1 MSKGYLY
8 ERRLRVLD
16 TPQDVP
22 SVTEC
27 FRGGSGERM
36 TLQISVY
43 MPGTVGPFLNSR
55 DRG

>member
-43 MPGTVGPFLNSR
+43 IIC
-55 DRG
+55 RGQWDHF